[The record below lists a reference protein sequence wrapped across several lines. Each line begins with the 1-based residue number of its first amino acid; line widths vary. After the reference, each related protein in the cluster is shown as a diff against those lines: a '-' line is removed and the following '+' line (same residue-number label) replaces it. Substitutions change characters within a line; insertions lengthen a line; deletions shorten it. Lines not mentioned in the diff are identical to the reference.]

1 MWELVFIEHRATV
14 QYVVLFGLCTFAW
27 LRGDGPEKWIAG
39 VLSGM
44 VALSLASHQFLPHD
58 DTFDGIIYQHFVLDL
73 LVLVALVPIAMRAN
87 RIYPICILAAQLLAI
102 VMHFN
107 RGAVPDG
114 MAFAYWLLTR
124 APSYIQIVAFA
135 IGLAFHRRRIRRHG
149 SYRSWRTSLP
159 R

>member
-1 MWELVFIEHRATV
+1 MWEFVFVEQRATI
-14 QYVVLFGLCTFAW
+14 QYALLFGLAIFAW
-27 LRGDGPEKWIAG
+27 LKGDGPEKWTAN
-39 VLSGM
+39 VLVGM
-44 VALSLASHQFLPHD
+44 VVLYHALHLAFPHD

-87 RIYPICILAAQLLAI
+87 RIYPICILAAQLLA
-102 VMHFN
+102 VVTHFN

-114 MAFAYWLLTR
+114 MEFAYWLLTR